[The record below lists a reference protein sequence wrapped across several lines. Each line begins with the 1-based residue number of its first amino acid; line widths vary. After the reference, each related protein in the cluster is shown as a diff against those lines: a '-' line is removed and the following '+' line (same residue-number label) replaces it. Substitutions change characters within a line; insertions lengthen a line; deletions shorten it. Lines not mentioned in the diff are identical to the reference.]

1 MSTPMLLTAR
11 ILLSKQPHPTKTLSN
26 HGRRVWVWETGV
38 GASASMSSAVT
49 VSSTPPTSAGTS
61 SGFSCDGKGVWIR
74 IRCLADQSEESEEQG
89 WALREFEPGNGI
101 SLPLSDT
108 PWKQWAMG
116 PGFLIVYSEPGKEGS
131 LNKFQDLYNWHK
143 HGPLPL
149 HHLESF
155 LSDDT
160 ATFPCESYTFYTQ
173 TVHLAKL
180 HLDESSL
187 SSSLKSGN
195 PTKYLVTHG
204 ITWGGDGESEKA
216 AREWAETS
224 VTELKKTEGWV
235 TTRTFGV
242 IAWLP

>member
-1 MSTPMLLTAR
+1 MAVGSGSGDWGWC
-11 ILLSKQPHPTKTLSN
+11 I
-26 HGRRVWVWETGV
+26 GV
-38 GASASMSSAVT
+38 DVCAVT
-49 VSSTPPTSAGTS
+49 VSSTPRPQ
-61 SGFSCDGKGVWIR
+61 
-74 IRCLADQSEESEEQG
+74 DQSEESEEQG

-143 HGPLPL
+143 HVSLPL
-149 HHLESF
+149 HHLKSF
-155 LSDDT
+155 LSAVLVKKQEILDRRTSEGHTD
-160 ATFPCESYTFYTQ
+160 
-173 TVHLAKL
+173 
-180 HLDESSL
+180 LDESSL

-195 PTKYLVTHG
+195 PAKYLVTHG

-235 TTRTFGV
+235 TTRTFRV
-242 IAWLP
+242 IAWLS